1 VSDGFDLDTC
11 KYVIWGAKDGL
22 NTFGHVHNAFLRALK
37 FLGKEVY
44 YLDRSD
50 DISRMDFSNT
60 LFLSMNC
67 VVKGMPQREDCF
79 YVVHNAMGDPCQEY
93 FKGLK
98 LLPYGVHIIS
108 NRYGYDVEQI
118 GPDIYF
124 DQAHRSLVF
133 YWGTDLLP
141 HEIEAN
147 KPDRVFN
154 SGSREFNN
162 IGSLDEMKRPGIE
175 GFVRACNE
183 NGIAYHNYGG
193 YNGGEI
199 VSVEKHIRLIKR
211 SYMAPAFQ
219 GADQVAQGYIS
230 CRIPKNISYGQPGIV
245 HSAYA
250 NQVFDNKLIFDTD
263 TYRLFYKAKEY
274 LQSMPLKEL
283 HDQMDLVAARHTYLN
298 KIAGIQH
305 AVRALEAE
313 HS

>member
-1 VSDGFDLDTC
+1 MSDGFDLQTA
-11 KYVIWGAKDGL
+11 KWVIWGAKDGL

-67 VVKGMPQREDCF
+67 VVKGMPQRKDCF

-108 NRYGYDVEQI
+108 NRYGYDVEEI

-124 DQAHRSLVF
+124 DQANRSLVF
-133 YWGTDLLP
+133 YWGTDILP

-147 KPDRVFN
+147 KPTRVFN
-154 SGSREFNN
+154 SESKVFNN
-162 IGSLDEMKRPGIE
+162 IGSLDDMKRPGIE
-175 GFVRACNE
+175 GFVRACRE

-193 YNGGEI
+193 YNGGEV
-199 VSVEKHIRLIKR
+199 VSVEKHIKLIR
-211 SYMAPAFQ
+211 DSYMAPAFQ
-219 GADQVAQGYIS
+219 GADQVAQGYMS
-230 CRIPKNISYGQPGIV
+230 CRIFKNISYGQPGIV

-250 NQVFDNKLIFDTD
+250 NQVFGGKLIFNTD
-263 TYRLFYKAKEY
+263 SYKLFYEARER
-274 LQSMPLKEL
+274 LQSMPLTEL
-283 HDQMDLVAARHTYLN
+283 HAQQDFVAKFHTYLN
-298 KIAGIQH
+298 KIAGIEY
-305 AVRALEAE
+305 AVRALENE
-313 HS
+313 